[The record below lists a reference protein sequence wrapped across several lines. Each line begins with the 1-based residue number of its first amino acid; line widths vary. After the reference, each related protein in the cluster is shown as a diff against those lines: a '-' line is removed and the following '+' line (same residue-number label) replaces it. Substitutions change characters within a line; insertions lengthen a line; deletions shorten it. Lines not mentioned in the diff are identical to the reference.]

1 MAGVSAQGGTFTF
14 DGVSATIVALSV
26 ESAVAEVVDMTGLFP
41 GGTMHPVNHIHMVP
55 TGAWSGGS
63 ISVDYLHV
71 GSFDPTL
78 TIGTVKQLSFS
89 CASYSVAKYAVH
101 ESSSTQL
108 KVGDLVRGTMKFRL
122 TDFEGTP

>member
-1 MAGVSAQGGTFTF
+1 MAGVTAQGGTFTF
-14 DGVSATIVALSV
+14 GSLNATIVALSV
-26 ESAVAEVVDMTGLFP
+26 DSAVAEVVDMT
-41 GGTMHPVNHIHMVP
+41 TYTDPVNHIAMVP

-71 GSFDPTL
+71 GSFNATS
-78 TIGTVKQLSFS
+78 TIGTVEQLSFA
-89 CASYSVAKYAVH
+89 CANYSVAKYAVH

-122 TDFEGTP
+122 TDFNGTP

>member
-1 MAGVSAQGGTFTF
+1 MAGVTAQGGTFTF
-14 DGVSATIVALSV
+14 GSLNATIVALSV
-26 ESAVAEVVDMTGLFP
+26 DSAVAEVVDMT
-41 GGTMHPVNHIHMVP
+41 TYADPVNHIAMVP

-71 GSFDPTL
+71 GSFDPTV
-78 TIGTVKQLSFS
+78 TIGTVQQLSFA

-122 TDFEGTP
+122 TDFTGSP

>member
-1 MAGVSAQGGTFTF
+1 MAGVTAQGGTFTF

-26 ESAVAEVVDMTGLFP
+26 ESAVAEVVDMTGLIP
-41 GGTMHPVNHIHMVP
+41 EETMHPVNHIHMVP

-63 ISVDYLHV
+63 ISVDYLHSS
-71 GSFDPTL
+71 GFDATS
-78 TIGTVKQLSFS
+78 TIGTVKQLSFA
-89 CASYSVAKYAVH
+89 CANYSVTKYAVH

-108 KVGDLVRGTMKFRL
+108 KFGDLVRGTMKFRL

>member
-1 MAGVSAQGGTFTF
+1 MAGVTAQGGTFTF

-26 ESAVAEVVDMTGLFP
+26 DSAVAEVVDMTSSV
-41 GGTMHPVNHIHMVP
+41 HSVNHIHMVP

-63 ISVDYLHV
+63 ISVDYLHG
-71 GSFDPTL
+71 GSFDATS
-78 TIGTVKQLSFS
+78 TIGQVKQLSFS
-89 CASYSVAKYAVH
+89 CARYSVAKWAVH

-122 TDFEGTP
+122 TDFQG